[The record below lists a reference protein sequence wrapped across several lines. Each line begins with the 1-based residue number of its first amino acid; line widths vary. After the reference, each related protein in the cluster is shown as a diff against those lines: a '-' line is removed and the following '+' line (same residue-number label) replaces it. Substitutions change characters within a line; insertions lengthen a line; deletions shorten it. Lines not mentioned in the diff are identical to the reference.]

1 MIGQGRPKTSQPH
14 ASARRALT
22 RAAVCWLCALIL
34 AGHST
39 LLVAA
44 EFRLRMSWGG
54 TSRQW
59 YGSVRLSE
67 GSIEKPESLGMEAD
81 ESGSMWID
89 KGGLKILQRSP
100 RKYDGVDL
108 SVRAPRDAKLVVQLT
123 AAGDQPSAEPIEISL
138 NEVLTGSSRTPLDN
152 QGNRLLVER
161 APGDLLPIHL
171 DSRSMVFAPGD
182 DLSFRLD
189 PTHLNVAPSEKVRFV
204 AQLKDP
210 YAEKAVWQSE
220 VKTIWESDQTT
231 TADGE
236 MLRWQVPLNVEE
248 GIYQLTI
255 TATQPGWLPLPQAV
269 DAPLVGS
276 KNQAS
281 RMIELVVLNHQRPNI
296 PTGTLRE
303 LDLLKP
309 VEEIDPTHPDWWKRF
324 SNLPQFPR
332 LKRLWNGPLGNNR
345 SEVVQHSLG
354 SLVRLA
360 PNKNSGDLS
369 WEAYTIPIKEPGTPH
384 LLEIRYPSDRPQTF
398 GVSVVEANKLGAS
411 QLANLDTGV
420 DQFEEVVGGNQPA
433 EWRYH
438 RVVFWPKTK
447 TPIVLITNR
456 RETDPAFYGKI
467 QVSRIAGH
475 LPRAY
480 PAGSP
485 SARLFAAYLDRPLF
499 PESFSAEE
507 VFEAP
512 SPLGMDDWKTFYQGG
527 TRLVEY
533 LNHVGYGGLI
543 LSVLADGGTIY
554 PSELLEPNTRYDT
567 GAHLKT
573 GQDPVRKDGLEML
586 FRLFDRERLK
596 LIPAVEF
603 ATPLPRLEAAIRQGG
618 PETQGMVWIGRDG
631 RSWPQV
637 YRSYQGRAPYYNV
650 LHPQVQEAMLE
661 VLQELV
667 ERYGHHPSFAG
678 ITIQLSSDGYAQLP
692 AASKD
697 WAWGLDD
704 YTMRRFQEDAR
715 VKLAGE
721 GPGRFEERFRQL
733 ASPQLESVWLDW
745 RAEQVAAFYCRA
757 HRELTACRP
766 DMRLYLS
773 GARMFEGEAMQQ
785 QLRPKLSRRVTLE
798 RTMMQV
804 GIDPAR
810 YSDPAGPTLLFSET
824 VLPWTSLANQSV
836 QLELES
842 MRKAEDLA
850 ADFGATG
857 ALFYHRPQPAPL
869 PSFDQ
874 LSPFQRSYTLLTTQP
889 VPSGAQNR
897 RRLVQALAHFDPTI
911 AVDGSLRMPLGQE
924 DSLRNLISLYRRLPA
939 SRFRAVE
946 APAASEPL
954 ALRYLSQAD
963 ATYLLVAN
971 QAGFPV
977 SAKVRLRSP
986 AGCRLE
992 ELTGT
997 RQASPL
1003 QRDKDGCYWEVQL
1016 APYDAIGA
1024 RLPSQQVTVL
1034 GASATWSP
1042 EIDRELEQRVS
1053 ELEARRIALGWPRQW
1068 GDMEN
1073 PGFEQDL
1080 PMPGEI
1086 PGWKFRQGD
1095 EPNVQVD
1102 NTAAHSGNASL
1113 QLRSEG
1119 EPTSVVSVPF
1129 TAPKTG
1135 RLDVKVWARCP
1146 KGQTAPPLRIG
1157 VFGDC
1162 RGRTFSQSAPS
1173 APIGEEWTFVGVEV
1187 RDVPAEGLGTLQ
1199 LHFQLAGPG
1208 EVWLDDVQLEDLPF
1222 SDTEHKVLIKTVYPA
1237 RATLADKQVTQCLRI
1252 LESYWPRF
1260 LLQHVPAAEI
1270 VPPPTVARSPQPT
1283 SPASEEK
1290 PDEKEESPG
1299 FMGRI
1304 RNLVPDR
1311 LRF

>member
-1 MIGQGRPKTSQPH
+1 M
-14 ASARRALT
+14 
-22 RAAVCWLCALIL
+22 CWVFALIFS
-34 AGHST
+34 GHST
-39 LLVAA
+39 LLAA
-44 EFRLRMSWGG
+44 GEFRLRMSWWG

-59 YGSVRLSE
+59 YGSVRVSE
-67 GSIEKPESLGMEAD
+67 GAIENPEPLGMEAD
-81 ESGSMWID
+81 EPGSMWID
-89 KGGLKILQRSP
+89 KGELKVFQRSP
-100 RKYDGVDL
+100 RKYDAVDL
-108 SVRAPRDAKLVVQLT
+108 SVRALRDAKLIIQLT
-123 AAGDQPSAEPIEISL
+123 AVGDQPSPEPIEISL
-138 NEVLTGSSRTPLDN
+138 NEILTGSSAVPLDQ

-171 DSRSMVFAPGD
+171 DSRCMVFAPGD

-189 PTHLNVAPSEKVRFV
+189 PTGLNIAASEKVRFV
-204 AQLKDP
+204 AQLKNP
-210 YAEKAVWQSE
+210 YAERAVWQSE
-220 VKTIWESDQTT
+220 VKPIWESEQTT

-269 DAPLVGS
+269 DTPLMGS

-281 RMIELVVLNHQRPNI
+281 RTIEFVVLNHQRPNI

-303 LDLLKP
+303 LNLLKP

-332 LKRLWNGPLGNNR
+332 LKRLWNGPLGNKR
-345 SEVVQHSLG
+345 SEVVEHSLG

-360 PNKNSGDLS
+360 PNEGSGDLS

-384 LLEIRYPSDRPQTF
+384 LLEIRYPSDRSQTF
-398 GVSVVEANKLGAS
+398 GVSVVEANKQGAS

-433 EWRYH
+433 QWRHH

-456 RETDPAFYGKI
+456 RDTAPAFYGRI

-485 SARLFAAYLDRPLF
+485 STRTFAAYLDRPLF

-512 SPLGMDDWKTFYQGG
+512 SPLGMDNWKTFYQGG

-533 LNHVGYGGLI
+533 LNHVGYSGLI

-618 PETQGMVWIGRDG
+618 PEAQGMVWVGRDG

-661 VLQELV
+661 VLRELV

-678 ITIQLSSDGYAQLP
+678 ISIQLSSDGYAQLP
-692 AASKD
+692 ATSKD

-704 YTMRRFQEDAR
+704 YTMRRFQDATQ

-721 GPGRFEERFRQL
+721 GPSRFEERFRQL
-733 ASPQLESVWLDW
+733 AAPQLESVWLDW
-745 RAEQVAAFYCRA
+745 RAEQVAAFYRRA

-773 GARMFEGEAMQQ
+773 GARMFEGEAMRQ
-785 QLRPKLSRRVTLE
+785 QLRPKLFRRATLE

-810 YSDPAGPTLLFSET
+810 YSDSAGPTLLFSET
-824 VLPWTSLANQSV
+824 VLPWTSLANQAV

-857 ALFYHRPQPAPL
+857 ALFYHQPQPVPL

-874 LSPFQRSYTLLTTQP
+874 LSPFQGGHTLLTTQP

-897 RRLVQALAHFDPTI
+897 RRLVQTLAHFDPTI
-911 AVDGSLRMPLGQE
+911 TVVGSLRMALGQE
-924 DSLRNLISLYRRLPA
+924 DSLRDLISLYRRLPA
-939 SRFRAVE
+939 SRFRTVE
-946 APAASEPL
+946 APTASEPL
-954 ALRYLSQAD
+954 AVRYLSQAD
-963 ATYLLVAN
+963 ATYLLVVN

-977 SAKVRLRSP
+977 SAKIRLRSP

-997 RQASPL
+997 RQVSPL
-1003 QRDKDGCYWEVQL
+1003 QRDRDGGCYWEVQL

-1034 GASATWSP
+1034 GASATYSP

-1053 ELEARRIALGWPRQW
+1053 ELEARRIALGGPRQW
-1068 GDMEN
+1068 GGVEN
-1073 PGFEQDL
+1073 PGFEQDSL
-1080 PMPGEI
+1080 PADQI
-1086 PGWKFRQGD
+1086 SGWRSRPD
-1095 EPNVQVD
+1095 TEANVQLD
-1102 NTAAHSGNASL
+1102 TTTAHSGNASL
-1113 QLRSEG
+1113 RLRSTG
-1119 EPTSVVSVPF
+1119 EPISVVSIPF
-1129 TAPKTG
+1129 PAPKTG

-1146 KGQTAPPLRIG
+1146 KGQAPPSLRIG

-1162 RGRTFSQSAPS
+1162 RGRVFSQSASSPQ
-1173 APIGEEWTFVGVEV
+1173 IGEEWSNVGLRV
-1187 RDVPAEGLGTLQ
+1187 RDVPAEALGTLQ
-1199 LHFQLAGPG
+1199 VHFQLAGPG
-1208 EVWLDDVQLEDLPF
+1208 EIWLDDVVLEDPAF
-1222 SDTEHKVLIKTVYPA
+1222 TETEHKFLVKTVYPA
-1237 RATLADKQVTQCLRI
+1237 RATLADNQVTQCLRI

-1260 LLQHVPAAEI
+1260 LLEY
-1270 VPPPTVARSPQPT
+1270 VPPVETLAPSIARSPQPT
-1283 SPASEEK
+1283 SPAPEEK
-1290 PDEKEESPG
+1290 TDEKEESPG

-1304 RNLVPDR
+1304 RDLVPDR